1 MHIKAKLYPYPVL
14 ANFNDDYVDSKFNI
28 IVIIQSFPNELI
40 IQFKPELDNDGIKE
54 LIEKDMAYC
63 CVHIEC
69 SLTSYRKIVQ
79 VPLGGLEYSIPAD
92 NIEGPISFCPFIVAN
107 KEISN
112 YTNIKLN
119 KDYDG
124 ATFDLEKGN
133 ILAIGQEV
141 QTRVEKENDDLANVP
156 SIFAVTEIK
165 DPQRKDIVIDNAGN
179 KINIQLPTDT
189 FFEFK
194 VAMSSNPNSMSVLHS
209 MIIIPALMKCF
220 EDMKSKPE
228 EFYTYEDRRW
238 FRALKKAMK
247 KINLEL
253 SEENIMSIDAFS
265 VAQKLMDNTTN
276 RAILSINNIGYIGD
290 ADDD

>member
-92 NIEGPISFCPFIVAN
+92 SIEGPISFCPFIVAN
-107 KEISN
+107 LEITN
-112 YTNIKLN
+112 YTNSKLN

-247 KINLEL
+247 KVNLEL

-290 ADDD
+290 VDDD

>member
-54 LIEKDMAYC
+54 LIEKEMAYC

-92 NIEGPISFCPFIVAN
+92 SIEGPISFCPFIVAN
-107 KEISN
+107 QEITN
-112 YTNIKLN
+112 YTNSKLN

-247 KINLEL
+247 KVNLEL

-290 ADDD
+290 VDDD

>member
-28 IVIIQSFPNELI
+28 FVIIQSFPNELL
-40 IQFKPELDNDGIKE
+40 IQFKPELNNAGIKT
-54 LIEKDMAYC
+54 LIDNNSASCY
-63 CVHIEC
+63 VHIEC
-69 SLTSYRKIVQ
+69 SLTSYRKIVK
-79 VPLGGLEYSIPAD
+79 VPLEGLEYSIPAD
-92 NIEGPISFCPFIVAN
+92 SIEGPISFCPFVIAN
-107 KEISN
+107 QDIPN
-112 YTNIKLN
+112 YTNEKLN

-165 DPQRKDIVIDNAGN
+165 DPERKDIVIDNAGN
-179 KINIQLPTDT
+179 KINVQLPSET

-194 VAMSSNPNSMSVLHS
+194 IAMANPNSMSVLHS
-209 MIIIPALMKCF
+209 MVIIPALMKCF

-228 EFYTYEDRRW
+228 EFYTFEDRRW

-247 KINLEL
+247 KINIDLT
-253 SEENIMSIDAFS
+253 EENIMSIDSFT

-276 RAILSINNIGYIGD
+276 RAILKINDIAYKGD
-290 ADDD
+290 INDD

>member
-54 LIEKDMAYC
+54 LIEKEMAYC

-92 NIEGPISFCPFIVAN
+92 SIEGPISFCPFIVAN
-107 KEISN
+107 QEITN
-112 YTNIKLN
+112 YTNSKLN

-290 ADDD
+290 VDDD

>member
-28 IVIIQSFPNELI
+28 NVIIQSFPNELI

-54 LIEKDMAYC
+54 LIEKEMAYC

-69 SLTSYRKIVQ
+69 ALTSYRKIVQ

-92 NIEGPISFCPFIVAN
+92 SIEGPISFCPFIVASQ
-107 KEISN
+107 EISN
-112 YTNIKLN
+112 YTNSKLN

-124 ATFDLEKGN
+124 ATFELEKGN

-276 RAILSINNIGYIGD
+276 RAILSINSIGYIGD
-290 ADDD
+290 VDDD

>member
-14 ANFNDDYVDSKFNI
+14 ANFNDDYVDSKFNVF
-28 IVIIQSFPNELI
+28 VIIQSFPNELL
-40 IQFKPELDNDGIKE
+40 IQFKPELNNAGIKA
-54 LIEKDMAYC
+54 LIDNNSAICY
-63 CVHIEC
+63 VHIEC
-69 SLTSYRKIVQ
+69 SLTSYRKIVK
-79 VPLGGLEYSIPAD
+79 VPLEGLEYSIPAD
-92 NIEGPISFCPFIVAN
+92 SIEGPISFCPFVIAN
-107 KEISN
+107 QDIPN
-112 YTNIKLN
+112 YTNEKLN

-165 DPQRKDIVIDNAGN
+165 DPERKDIVIDNAGN
-179 KINIQLPTDT
+179 KINVQLPSET

-194 VAMSSNPNSMSVLHS
+194 IAMANPNSMSVLHS
-209 MIIIPALMKCF
+209 MVIIPALMKCF

-228 EFYTYEDRRW
+228 EFYTFEDRRW
-238 FRALKKAMK
+238 FRSLKKAMK
-247 KINLEL
+247 KINIDLT
-253 SEENIMSIDAFS
+253 EENIMSIDSFT

-276 RAILSINNIGYIGD
+276 RAILKINDIAYKGD
-290 ADDD
+290 INDD